1 MVILAHG
8 HEKSSD
14 GADEEQLGSQLLWRV
29 GAEALR
35 KQLAHSREQLAPA
48 RAGDDAEAIH
58 QMRVALRRLRTMA
71 RLLGETPAFRG
82 RRVARLRRQAQPLAR
97 RLGDVR
103 DLDMLLKRLDEYVC
117 STGEAGQESTGLRD
131 LLVARREKALR
142 RLRKEL
148 RRPATRTLLGHP
160 RRATRRLI
168 ARSHEGRRMLVR
180 QVAGSALWSR
190 YEAILGFA
198 DAVANAGPTER
209 LHALR
214 IACKHLRYAIELF
227 SQEDDPRAQSLLA
240 TLKGAQDH
248 LGELQDRIFAIALL
262 ERLRSALPQ
271 DALLADFLALQ
282 EEEREALRHGFAPCW
297 EQLTGAPFRQE
308 LAALIAAL

>member
-1 MVILAHG
+1 MVTLARG

-14 GADEEQLGSQLLWRV
+14 GANEEQLGSQLLWRV

-35 KQLAHSREQLAPA
+35 KQLAHAREQFAPA

-82 RRVARLRRQAQPLAR
+82 RRVAGMRRQAQPLAR

-103 DLDMLLKRLDEYVC
+103 DLDMLLKRLDEYIC
-117 STGEAGQESTGLRD
+117 STGEAGQESNGLRD
-131 LLVARREKALR
+131 AVVARREKALR

-160 RRATRRLI
+160 RRTTRRL
-168 ARSHEGRRMLVR
+168 ASRSRESRRTLVR
-180 QVAGSALWSR
+180 QMAGSALWSR
-190 YEAILGFA
+190 YETILGFA
-198 DAVANAGPTER
+198 DAVAQAGPAER

-214 IACKHLRYAIELF
+214 IACKHLRYAVELF
-227 SQEDDPRAQSLLA
+227 SEEDDSRAQSLLA
-240 TLKGAQDH
+240 TLKDAQDH
-248 LGELQDRIFAIALL
+248 LGELQDRIFAVALL
-262 ERLRSALPQ
+262 NRLRPALPR
-271 DALLADFLALQ
+271 DPLLADFLATQ
-282 EEEREALRHGFAPCW
+282 EEERETLRHGFAPCW

-308 LAALIAAL
+308 LAALIATL